1 MLFNIR
7 KSLNKIN
14 LSVIMDNSNF
24 SGKIE
29 KFGKN
34 SAKATTSQ
42 FFGFLLDAFDLTMI
56 LSTAPI
62 LAVVLLPP
70 TTALLGAFS
79 IILAYSLTII
89 FRPFGSAIFGH
100 FGDKI
105 GRKKDLIITIL
116 GLGLVS
122 TLTSALPTYANV
134 GILAFVLF
142 VIIRIF
148 VGTFAGGE
156 YAAGHPFVMEW
167 TPYKFRGTI
176 SGLVQGGFSFGALLA
191 AAIVAIFTGYFGL
204 AAIKAYAWRY
214 LFLTTLIPVFIA
226 LIVRLTMNDTPAFK
240 NLQKEN
246 KLKKK
251 PFTDLF
257 RQEHRKDFFQV
268 MTYMTGMFFF
278 AYSLFAF
285 VPTILEHAPSVFP
298 YGEADTIYTYSL
310 GTAFIGALF
319 FGSLSQKIGR
329 RKLTLFWAILT
340 IIISVPMF
348 YGAFYGAKTDN
359 VPLTIISV
367 LVIGFITQA
376 PWGIIP
382 VYLSE
387 RFETGMRSSGVGFG
401 YSSGIFLGGW
411 FSIYVPFMHN
421 YFFKSI
427 DTTTNIWFST
437 AILLV
442 IGAIIVGIGMY
453 LSPETLGTELIED
466 TTIKKIESTKEN
478 KNTNE
483 NENIAEN

>member
-1 MLFNIR
+1 ME
-7 KSLNKIN
+7 
-14 LSVIMDNSNF
+14 NSNYNT
-24 SGKIE
+24 KVE

-56 LSTAPI
+56 LSTAPV

-70 TTALLGAFS
+70 TTALLGAFT
-79 IILAYSLTII
+79 IILSYSLTII

-116 GLGLVS
+116 GLGLFS
-122 TLTSALPTYANV
+122 TLTSALPTYASV
-134 GILAFVLF
+134 GILSFVLF

-167 TPYKFRGTI
+167 TPYKFRGII

-191 AAIVAIFTGYFGL
+191 AAIVAIFTGYFGI

-214 LFLTTLIPVFIA
+214 LFLTTLIPVVIA
-226 LIVRLTMNDTPAFK
+226 LVVRLTMSDTPAF
-240 NLQKEN
+240 N
-246 KLKKK
+246 KLKKENK
-251 PFTDLF
+251 IKKQPFTDLF
-257 RQEHRKDFFQV
+257 RKEHRKDFFQV
-268 MTYMTGMFFF
+268 MIYMTGMFFF

-310 GTAFIGALF
+310 GTAFAGALF
-319 FGSLSQKIGR
+319 FGYASQKIGR
-329 RKLTLFWAILT
+329 RKLTLIWAVLT
-340 IIISVPMF
+340 LIVTVPMF
-348 YGAFYGAKTDN
+348 YGAFYGAKTGN
-359 VPLTIISV
+359 VPLTVISV

-387 RFETGMRSSGVGFG
+387 RFQTNMRSSGVGFG
-401 YSSGIFLGGW
+401 YSSGIFIGGW
-411 FSIYVPFMHN
+411 FSIYVPLMHD
-421 YFFKSI
+421 YLFKSI
-427 DTTTNIWFST
+427 DTPTNIWFST
-437 AILLV
+437 AMLLM
-442 IGAIIVGIGMY
+442 IGAVIVGVGMY
-453 LSPETLGTELIED
+453 LSPETLGTEITDDHNIKNIE
-466 TTIKKIESTKEN
+466 ETKEN
-478 KNTNE
+478 KSVSE
-483 NENIAEN
+483 N